1 MKASQPPRINPCP
14 FCLSRKVQLQTSGKK
29 LSPAFIQCMDCH
41 ARSRLYPDVSEAI
54 LAWNRT
60 PGTS

>member
-1 MKASQPPRINPCP
+1 MELLA
-14 FCLSRKVQLQTSGKK
+14 SRKKQ
-29 LSPAFIQCMDCH
+29 SPAFIQCMDCN